1 MKHAILILSL
11 AATLTSAG
19 AQTPAPSPSSATH
32 ATSAAKPVAKATAP
46 KPAVPAAKPGLP
58 ANPNVARYIKA
69 PANIPVHKGIQK
81 PVFTVALRY
90 LEIKV
95 GTGAAAEPGK
105 LLKVHYTGY
114 RAADGVKFDSSYDHP
129 GPPIRDKD
137 GKPVLGPDGKPKMGE
152 PQSFPFHQ
160 GVGGTIPGFDQG
172 FGGMKAGGKRR
183 IFIPWQLA
191 YGTRAIPDRGAD
203 HPGIPAMSDL
213 IFDVELLDVA
223 DAPPP
228 MQPRPPMGMMPGGRP
243 NMQRP
248 GAPGA
253 PSAPDRYRA
262 GSRRST
268 QSSSS
273 RHASIAI
280 GSGHVFVTWYP
291 RQSVNASAAFGTAD
305 ARAAA
310 QGAASAVN
318 AAGVQHAA
326 TGNTAA
332 TAIGSALY
340 GVDQATPAG
349 NSGVAAIS
357 WRVYCS
363 RGLAHSATASPDS
376 TSRPR
381 SITAMRVD
389 R

>member
-1 MKHAILILSL
+1 MKHAILILFL

-32 ATSAAKPVAKATAP
+32 ATSAAKLVAKATAP

-253 PSAPDRYRA
+253 PSAPGA
-262 GSRRST
+262 TG
-268 QSSSS
+268 
-273 RHASIAI
+273 I
-280 GSGHVFVTWYP
+280 GP
-291 RQSVNASAAFGTAD
+291 
-305 ARAAA
+305 A
-310 QGAASAVN
+310 QGVAPKVAAPGTPPSPSVPGTSLSPGIPGNPSTPPPPSAQPTPVPQPK
-318 AAGVQHAA
+318 APPAPSTPPAS
-326 TGNTAA
+326 NTPPP
-332 TAIGSALY
+332 
-340 GVDQATPAG
+340 ATP
-349 NSGVAAIS
+349 
-357 WRVYCS
+357 
-363 RGLAHSATASPDS
+363 PQ
-376 TSRPR
+376 PQ
-381 SITAMRVD
+381 
-389 R
+389 